1 MRLPNGWG
9 WGDEDGS
16 GQSPAGSADISA
28 QPQQPK
34 MRLERA
40 KERRGRECVPC
51 LPHVSGACAGWGR
64 RPRRKS
70 AAAGAGNP
78 RREVRP
84 RAGVGGSTKR
94 AGRPLPPLPPA
105 AARARDQGLRAL
117 ISSRSYRLSRAPRPS
132 IAVLVCRALSLRRA
146 AQRRRATTSANGK
159 CHGGASRARRAAAV
173 QGHRALAT
181 RVKLSTSAS
190 TVSWHK
196 GASSGCWLPRPR
208 GARGPVWSA
217 VCVRTSPP
225 CIRLHRARSHVR
237 AG

>member
-1 MRLPNGWG
+1 MMRLPIGWG
-9 WGDEDGS
+9 WNDGVMGMALS
-16 GQSPAGSADISA
+16 HRPSSHRPALLTSA
-28 QPQQPK
+28 PK
-34 MRLERA
+34 A
-40 KERRGRECVPC
+40 RRDRECVPAARVGC
-51 LPHVSGACAGWGR
+51 VCVVGPAPASQICGCGR
-64 RPRRKS
+64 RES
-70 AAAGAGNP
+70 AA
-78 RREVRP
+78 
-84 RAGVGGSTKR
+84 GG
-94 AGRPLPPLPPA
+94 A
-105 AARARDQGLRAL
+105 AARRRGRLHKARGAPPPTPPTRRGLQAL

-132 IAVLVCRALSLRRA
+132 IAVLVCRALSLHRA

-173 QGHRALAT
+173 QGHRARAT

>member
-1 MRLPNGWG
+1 M
-9 WGDEDGS
+9 
-16 GQSPAGSADISA
+16 
-28 QPQQPK
+28 
-34 MRLERA
+34 
-40 KERRGRECVPC
+40 
-51 LPHVSGACAGWGR
+51 
-64 RPRRKS
+64 
-70 AAAGAGNP
+70 
-78 RREVRP
+78 
-84 RAGVGGSTKR
+84 R
-94 AGRPLPPLPPA
+94 AGRTCRVRTRGGAGASVANLRLRAPGIRGGRCGRAPASEAPQSARGAPSHPSHPP
-105 AARARDQGLRAL
+105 RSGLRAL

-173 QGHRALAT
+173 QGHRARAT

-217 VCVRTSPP
+217 VCVHTSPP
-225 CIRLHRARSHVR
+225 CIRLYRARSHVR

>member
-1 MRLPNGWG
+1 MGIALAASAPAI
-9 WGDEDGS
+9 
-16 GQSPAGSADISA
+16 QSPACSADIST
-28 QPQQPK
+28 QPQQPSATRPRVRAGRTCRVR
-34 MRLERA
+34 MRGEDAPASQICGCGRRESA
-40 KERRGRECVPC
+40 AGGAAARRRGR
-51 LPHVSGACAGWGR
+51 LHKARGAPPPTPPTR
-64 RPRRKS
+64 R
-70 AAAGAGNP
+70 
-78 RREVRP
+78 
-84 RAGVGGSTKR
+84 
-94 AGRPLPPLPPA
+94 
-105 AARARDQGLRAL
+105 GLRAL

-146 AQRRRATTSANGK
+146 AQRQRATTSANGK

-173 QGHRALAT
+173 QGHRARAT

-190 TVSWHK
+190 TVSWQK